1 VSRAASHIEVLAHPT
16 PGRPTMRDVAAL
28 AGVALKTVSRVFND
42 VPTVDPEL
50 AARVRAAAEKLG
62 YRPNLTASSLRRRD
76 GRTGIIGLLLDNVAN
91 PFSGAVQRAVEDV
104 AREEQVQVL
113 TGSLDEDAIREK
125 LLARILI
132 DRRVDGLIIMPVSSD
147 HSYLAMEQRA
157 GTPVVF
163 VDREPSLMGADVV
176 VSANRDGARAAV
188 DHLIEGGHRSI
199 AYLGDSHTL
208 YTAGERLAGFQEA
221 LKAARLAADP
231 CLIRQDLSNAERAEQ
246 AAGELLD
253 LPTPPT
259 ALFAGQNLVTIGAIR
274 ALRARELER
283 RIALVGFDDFL
294 LADLLQPAITVI
306 RQDPSAMGTRAAEV
320 LFDRINGD
328 QGPTARHVL
337 PTELIARG
345 SGEIASSR

>member
-1 VSRAASHIEVLAHPT
+1 
-16 PGRPTMRDVAAL
+16 MRDVAAL

-91 PFSGAVQRAVEDV
+91 PFSGALQRAVEDV
-104 AREEQVQVL
+104 ARAEQVQVL
-113 TGSLDEDAIREK
+113 TGSLDEDAAREK

-132 DRRVDGLIIMPVSSD
+132 DRRVDGLIIMPVSRD

-163 VDREPSLMGADVV
+163 VDREPSLVGADVV
-176 VSANRDGARAAV
+176 LSANREGGRAAV
-188 DHLIEGGHRSI
+188 EHLRAFGHRRI
-199 AYLGDSHTL
+199 AYLGDSSAL
-208 YTAGERLAGFQEA
+208 SSARDRCAGYQDALEAGGLTFDRA
-221 LKAARLAADP
+221 
-231 CLIRQDLSNAERAEQ
+231 LIRQELTTMTAAEQ

-253 LPTPPT
+253 LPDPPT
-259 ALFAGQNLVTIGAIR
+259 AVFAGQNLVTIGAIR
-274 ALRARELER
+274 ALRARGLAHDV
-283 RIALVGFDDFL
+283 ALVGFDAFL
-294 LADLLQPAITVI
+294 LADLLEPAVTVI
-306 RQDPSAMGTRAAEV
+306 RQDPFAMGTQAAHV

-328 QGPTARHVL
+328 HRPTAHHVL
-337 PTELIARG
+337 GTQLIARG
-345 SGEIASSR
+345 SGEIPAASIAHAQRRA